1 MLIAA
6 GGFNACL
13 GSLGFAIC
21 ALAVSVGVD
30 IEAGDTYAIKMLF
43 LYPSFVWLA
52 TSTFCFSEKYR
63 QSSRFRGALVFLN
76 GLPVAVIFGLLV
88 YESLIWAQLSPFV
101 VEHTLDM
108 MLLLFPVLAVHA
120 LNICVCRRGSGGRG
134 QTEIGCVI

>member
-1 MLIAA
+1 MNQAMLIAA

-13 GSLGFAIC
+13 GALGFAIC

-52 TSTFCFSEKYR
+52 TSIFCFREKYR
-63 QSSRFRGALVFLN
+63 QSSRFRGALFFLN
-76 GLPVAVIFGLLV
+76 ALPVAVIFGLLV

-108 MLLLFPVLAVHA
+108 MLLLSPVLAVHGV
-120 LNICVCRRGSGGRG
+120 NMY
-134 QTEIGCVI
+134 IGKRAE